1 MTGSVTNI
9 WRHPIK
15 GIGVEAIYR
24 VTLDSG
30 RTMPWDRVWAVM
42 HEASKF
48 DASSPE
54 WVSKN
59 NFNQGAKSPAVMAI
73 KAVVNEGTGQI
84 TLTHPERP
92 DLIVNPDKDSA
103 VLVTWLKPLVPD
115 NRAQPVGVAKV
126 EGRGMTDQSNPY
138 ISIISNASLDALA
151 KAAGQPL
158 KQERFRANIWL
169 DDLAAWEE
177 LSWIGKTIRI
187 GGATLRVDAPIGRCV
202 ATTANSDT
210 GKVDVDTLAILRE
223 NWGHKDFGIFAEVIS
238 GGEIRLTDK
247 VEVLS

>member
-15 GIGVEAIYR
+15 GIGVEAIDR
-24 VTLDSG
+24 VTLDTG

-48 DASSPE
+48 NASAPE
-54 WVSKN
+54 WMSKN
-59 NFNQGAKSPAVMAI
+59 SFNQGAKSPAFMAV

-84 TLTHPERP
+84 KLAHP
-92 DLIVNPDKDSA
+92 DLTELTVNPDDDA
-103 VLVTWLKPLVPD
+103 AALVAWIKPIVPE

-138 ISIISNASLDALA
+138 ISIIGKASLAALEQA
-151 KAAGQPL
+151 SGQSL
-158 KQERFRANIWL
+158 QQERFRANIWL
-169 DDLAAWEE
+169 DGLDAWEE
-177 LSWIGKTIRI
+177 QSWVGKTIRI

-202 ATTANSDT
+202 ATTASSDT

-223 NWGHKDFGIFAEVIS
+223 NWGHKDFGVFAEVIS
-238 GGEIRLTDK
+238 GGEVRLTDK